1 MHRFRVRRENW
12 SIEIKAPTALMGL
25 YVGLISGTSMDAID
39 AAAVDFDA
47 HPLRVVATSA
57 TAFDPALRSRLAEL
71 LDAPEHAA
79 LDRIGQLDVEIG
91 RAFAHA
97 ALALLRGAGIPRA
110 RVDAIGSHGQTLRHR
125 VDLPTPFT
133 WQIGDPNTLA
143 ELTGITVVSDFRRRD
158 VAAGGQ
164 GAPLVPLFHENVF
177 RSDKEDRAI
186 VNIGGIANL
195 TVLRR
200 GAEIQGFDTGPGN
213 RLLDAWTLRHRGLN
227 FDRGGEFAAS
237 GRCDEALLAVFL
249 DEPYLRLAA
258 PKSTGRELFN
268 LRWLDERLSSSPQ
281 ASAARRAADVQ
292 ATLREFTAAS
302 IAGAVRSHAPGAA
315 IYVCG
320 GGAHNLDLL
329 AALARHAA
337 PSRVA
342 TTTELGL
349 DPDYVEAAA
358 FAYFAHRTLAG
369 LPSSAASVTGARG
382 ARILGGIYPSAK
394 PSSNR

>member
-1 MHRFRVRRENW
+1 M
-12 SIEIKAPTALMGL
+12 SL

-47 HPLRVVATSA
+47 NPLRVVATGA
-57 TAFDPALRSRLAEL
+57 TAFDPALRRRLAEL
-71 LDAPEHAA
+71 VDAPEHAA
-79 LDRIGQLDVEIG
+79 LDAIGQLDVEIG

-97 ALALLRGAGIPRA
+97 ALGLLRDAGIA
-110 RVDAIGSHGQTLRHR
+110 HAEVAAIGSHGQTLRHR

-177 RSDKEDRAI
+177 RSDTEDRAI

-200 GAEIQGFDTGPGN
+200 RAEIQGFDTGPGN
-213 RLLDAWTLRHRGLN
+213 RLLDAWIQRHRGVN

-237 GRCDEALLAVFL
+237 GRCDDALLAVLL

-268 LRWLDERLSSSPQ
+268 LRWLDERLSC
-281 ASAARRAADVQ
+281 AAHGGAARRVADVQ
-292 ATLREFTAAS
+292 ATLLEFTAAS

-320 GGAHNLDLL
+320 GGAHNLGLL

-337 PSRVA
+337 PCRVA
-342 TTTELGL
+342 TTAALGL
-349 DPDYVEAAA
+349 DPDYVEAVA
-358 FAYFAHRTLAG
+358 FAYFARRTLAG

-382 ARILGGIYPSAK
+382 ARVLGGIYPSAR
-394 PSSNR
+394 PRAIDE